1 MILTLEKKK
10 VMELL
15 SDLRKR
21 RVTATKLIK
30 NVMISLG
37 HGATQL
43 SYILHRS
50 VISEYTK
57 IHILKQRSQ
66 TSQSVRT
73 SSHTKVLRQLLVT

>member
-43 SYILHRS
+43 SYMLHRS

-57 IHILKQRSQ
+57 ILKKRSQ